1 MRLGKA
7 HPRASDSERGRHVSR
22 GSHLDFGEHRPRPV
36 PRPERRLRNDPDLL
50 EEPTNA
56 PQDETDP
63 ARRGQAFQ
71 ENMKKHGLARAV
83 IHANYL
89 INLASPKK
97 NGLRYSR
104 AAFVEELD
112 RAQVLGIRD
121 VIFHPGA
128 HLGKGEAY
136 ALKTVAAS
144 LDWSLD
150 HSEAPDVF
158 AVLEIT
164 AGQ

>member
-63 ARRGQAFQ
+63 ARRGRGVAGG
-71 ENMKKHGLARAV
+71 HGKAWGGPRSGPRELTEQPRFSEEKRIALEAHG
-83 IHANYL
+83 I
-89 INLASPKK
+89 
-97 NGLRYSR
+97 GGGM
-104 AAFVEELD
+104 AA
-112 RAQVLGIRD
+112 G
-121 VIFHPGA
+121 PGA
-128 HLGKGEAY
+128 RQPGRQ
-136 ALKTVAAS
+136 
-144 LDWSLD
+144 
-150 HSEAPDVF
+150 
-158 AVLEIT
+158 IT
-164 AGQ
+164 S